1 MLSLGEF
8 LKKTKDKAKIY
19 EDFRLEDDRD
29 ITSKLTICIPDM
41 HMLEGGPNDDFLD
54 QKPEYEERFLESSQI
69 PLRIKG
75 IGKRGFGNPFSL
87 EICLIYGRPG
97 VIQI

>member
-19 EDFRLEDDRD
+19 EDFRLEADRD

-41 HMLEGGPNDDFLD
+41 HMLKEGLTMIF
-54 QKPEYEERFLESSQI
+54 
-69 PLRIKG
+69 
-75 IGKRGFGNPFSL
+75 
-87 EICLIYGRPG
+87 
-97 VIQI
+97 